1 MYDFIIAGSGLTAFA
16 ALSELE
22 ESKSRILIIDY
33 GIMPKKS
40 NEELQRIDINLIK
53 PNESKNFLGDDFS
66 TSLILAGNIK
76 KLNISNSYAL
86 GGLSN
91 IWGCA
96 VEEFDLDEFI
106 DWPDINNG
114 LSYGY
119 KRLRE
124 KISLVSPLDLAKKDD
139 FDLYYFNQL
148 KNRKFKDIQIKKS
161 VLAINKNLCKF
172 CNECLYGCRHGAT
185 FNSKNYIEEQIKTKQ
200 IDYEG
205 NIHIDFVKDGKEFSS
220 VFGTSRDGKKM
231 VFKGKKVLICM
242 GAINTAKLF
251 LNSFPDIK
259 RIEVKDSQCFNM
271 PIISK
276 KLVGLNNNKESI
288 ALSQFVIKQKKILK
302 NKSIHYQVYY
312 PSLYTKNL
320 IDSKLSFLPFR
331 LPKYVKERVYVVQ
344 GYLPSDLSSS
354 VSLSRVG
361 QSIEASLSN
370 SYSQIYLNYSINNI
384 SRIFSQSGFLP
395 IKSLLN
401 IMNPFSGYHFGS
413 SLPMSNK
420 SLNLS
425 STSTDLYGR
434 LKSVHN
440 IHVLDSSILP
450 NIPAGSYSF
459 TVMAN
464 AIRIVKSIKEK
475 KI

>member
-22 ESKSRILIIDY
+22 ETKSRILIIDY
-33 GIMPKKS
+33 GLIAKKS

-53 PNESKNFLGDDFS
+53 PTESKIFLGDDFS
-66 TSLILAGNIK
+66 TSPIPAGNIK
-76 KLNISNSYAL
+76 NLTISNSYAL

-96 VEEFDLDEFI
+96 VEEFNSEEFI
-106 DWPDINNG
+106 DWPDIHKG

-124 KISLVSPLDLAKKDD
+124 KINLVSPLDLAKKND

-148 KNRKFKDIQIKKS
+148 KNRKFKDIEIKKS
-161 VLAINKNLCKF
+161 ILAINKNLCKF

-185 FNSKNYIEEQIKTKQ
+185 FNSKNYIEDQIKAKRV
-200 IDYEG
+200 DYEG
-205 NIHIDFVKDGKEFSS
+205 NIHIDLIKDGKEFST
-220 VFGTSRDGKKM
+220 VFGTSKNGTKM
-231 VFKGKKVLICM
+231 TFKGKKVLICL
-242 GAINTAKLF
+242 GAINTAKLI

-259 RIEVKDSQCFNM
+259 KVEIKDSQCFNI
-271 PIISK
+271 PLISK
-276 KLVGLNNNKESI
+276 RLIGINNKKESI
-288 ALSQFVIKQKKILK
+288 ALSQFVIKQKKILN

-312 PSLYTKNL
+312 PSLYTKSL
-320 IDSKLSFLPFR
+320 IDLKLSFLPFR
-331 LPKYVKERVYVVQ
+331 LPKYFKERVYVAQ
-344 GYLPSDLSSS
+344 GYLPSDLSSTI
-354 VSLSRVG
+354 SLAMAG
-361 QSIEASLSN
+361 KKIEASLAKPHSE
-370 SYSQIYLNYSINNI
+370 IYLNYSINNI
-384 SRIFSQSGFLP
+384 SRIFSQSGFFP
-395 IKSLLN
+395 IKSFLN

-420 SLNLS
+420 SLN

-434 LKSVHN
+434 LKNVSN

-464 AIRIVKSIKEK
+464 AIRIVKSIKDK

>member
-1 MYDFIIAGSGLTAFA
+1 MYDFIILGSGLTAFA
-16 ALSELE
+16 VLSELE
-22 ESKSRILIIDY
+22 KSKSRILLIDY
-33 GIMPKKS
+33 GLIAKKS
-40 NEELQRIDINLIK
+40 NEDLQRIDINLIK
-53 PNESKNFLGDDFS
+53 PTENKKFLGDNFS
-66 TSLILAGNIK
+66 TNVIPDGNIK
-76 KLNISNSYAL
+76 NLGISSSYAL

-96 VEEFDLDEFI
+96 VEEFNSEEFI
-106 DWPDINNG
+106 DWPDIDKG

-119 KRLRE
+119 RKLRE

-139 FDLYYFNQL
+139 FDIYYFNQL
-148 KNRKFKDIQIKKS
+148 RNGKFKDIEIKKS
-161 VLAINKNLCKF
+161 ILAIDKNLCKF

-220 VFGTSRDGKKM
+220 VFGTSKDGKKM
-231 VFKGKKVLICM
+231 VFKGKKILICM
-242 GAINTAKLF
+242 GAINTAKLI

-259 RIEVKDSQCFNM
+259 RIEIRDSQCFNM
-271 PIISK
+271 PLISK
-276 KLVGLNNNKESI
+276 KLIGVSNNKESI

-312 PSLYTKNL
+312 PSLYTKSL
-320 IDSKLSFLPFR
+320 IDSKLSLLPFR
-331 LPKYVKERVYVVQ
+331 LPNYFKDRVYVVQ

-354 VSLSRVG
+354 VSLVRVSK
-361 QSIEASLSN
+361 SIEASLAR

-384 SRIFSQSGFLP
+384 SRIFSQSGFSS
-395 IKSLLN
+395 IRSLLN

-420 SLNLS
+420 SLNS
-425 STSTDLYGR
+425 NSTDLYGR
-434 LKSVHN
+434 LKNVRN

-464 AIRIVKSIKEK
+464 AVRIVKSIQDK